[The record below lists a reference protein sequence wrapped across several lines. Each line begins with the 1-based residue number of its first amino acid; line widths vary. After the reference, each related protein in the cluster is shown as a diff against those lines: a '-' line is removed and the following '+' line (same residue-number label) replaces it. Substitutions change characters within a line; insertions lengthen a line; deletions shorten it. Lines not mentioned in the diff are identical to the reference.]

1 MSPSPGAEQQD
12 AQRNAGLAESPMNQV
27 ARLAATLAAALTLTF
42 LPGCA
47 RPRYAAVPADSLGLA
62 RSVLLRE
69 SDSQYITHPFRWAIQ
84 PDGDYLISDDGMS
97 VVWWYRADGTLRRI
111 IGRRGGGPG
120 EFKFPGAIIRLDDS
134 TIAVDERREQRFKV
148 LRLRDGVELRAVR
161 SDAMVPFNGIL
172 WHDTVWF
179 GSMAIR
185 RGTDPGII
193 AGVGSLVRWPIRD
206 SVATAQWSAP
216 RGLESQGSLSPLGWL
231 ATQML
236 AVDSAGFWVKYGL
249 RDVLERHARDGRLE
263 GEWQIPAV
271 RRRGVPSTKVAF
283 ALDRANWSSHE
294 LSDPHWTELT
304 FSQDAGFGLLPDRLI
319 ALVTKDAMIEGNVTL
334 GRYFV
339 SLLDPLRHRA
349 CLDMALPNSAVA
361 VPLIALRGDS
371 IVVLGQE
378 VDAANQVRLMVRY
391 YTLPVRTCR
400 WQSMPPLTPSG
411 PDSPS
416 KQ

>member
-1 MSPSPGAEQQD
+1 MLAGA
-12 AQRNAGLAESPMNQV
+12 SI
-27 ARLAATLAAALTLTF
+27 LTL
-42 LPGCA
+42 LSGCSGT
-47 RPRYAAVPADSLGLA
+47 RISETPTESLGLA
-62 RSVLLRE
+62 RAVLLRE
-69 SDSQYITHPFRWAIQ
+69 SDSQYIAHPFRWAIQ
-84 PDGDYLISDDGMS
+84 PDGDYLISDDGTS
-97 VVWWYRADGTLRRI
+97 AVWWYRPDGTLRRI

-134 TIAVDERREQRFKV
+134 TVAVDERREQRFKV

-172 WHDTVWF
+172 WRDTVWF

-185 RGTDPGII
+185 RGTVPGTI

-206 SVATAQWSAP
+206 SVATAQWTAP
-216 RGLESQGSLSPLGWL
+216 RGLESHGSLSPLGWL

-249 RDVLERHARDGRLE
+249 RDVLERRARDGRPE

-271 RRRGVPSTKVAF
+271 RRRGVASTKVAF
-283 ALDRANWSSHE
+283 ALDRDNWSGRE
-294 LSDPHWTELT
+294 LSDPNWTALT
-304 FSQDAGFGLLPDRLI
+304 FSQDAGFGLLPDSLI
-319 ALVTKDAMIEGNVTL
+319 ALVTKDAVIEGNVTL

-339 SLLDPLRHRA
+339 SVLDPSRNRA
-349 CLDMALPNSAVA
+349 CIDMALPNPAVA

-400 WQSMPPLTPSG
+400 WQAMPRLQAPGL
-411 PDSPS
+411 DSS
-416 KQ
+416 SRQ